1 MCFEQVG
8 NVVHWSASL
17 NPNAAVFREQGG
29 VHARGFRTSSRII
42 EILQGYVDPPG
53 ELKISYYDGL
63 QFADAKY
70 REQFLPPTAFAGF
83 NSLPGAAKDR
93 SPIAKIDPD
102 GAFVGFKEM
111 VITPMEANHDVPKV
125 ACPKIG
131 VLAIERAACKKKTPS
146 LVKTLCF
153 RHPPSLIPYVNR
165 IA

>member
-1 MCFEQVG
+1 VL
-8 NVVHWSASL
+8 SL

-83 NSLPGAAKDR
+83 NSVPGAAKDPRVCSGSKGRVSENWR
-93 SPIAKIDPD
+93 SCHRASRLQKKDSEPRQNPVLSASPEFNSLRQQDRVRIASALQVNQVSADVSSTIPAHFTTD
-102 GAFVGFKEM
+102 GA
-111 VITPMEANHDVPKV
+111 
-125 ACPKIG
+125 
-131 VLAIERAACKKKTPS
+131 L
-146 LVKTLCF
+146 
-153 RHPPSLIPYVNR
+153 
-165 IA
+165 